1 MGATTRPVSA
11 EGRGMTRSTDQQTAA
26 RRKGHSHVY
35 ILVYK
40 PAGVLGD
47 FPDPEGR
54 PTVRDLVPVPGRLFA
69 AGRLDAR
76 TEGLML
82 LTDDGKVA
90 HRLTHPRYGFER
102 EYLALVE
109 GKPTLDTL
117 LRVEKGIPMQGWI
130 AKAQRVMIIGPADG
144 GRTWLRVIM
153 TEGKKRE
160 VRKLLAAVGH
170 PVLRLIRVRFG
181 PLHLGDLEPGQWR
194 FLTEEEVRT
203 LLQQTR
209 GRARRARRG
218 RTSR

>member
-1 MGATTRPVSA
+1 MSP
-11 EGRGMTRSTDQQTAA
+11 
-26 RRKGHSHVY
+26 KHSHTY
-35 ILVYK
+35 IIVHK

-54 PTVRDLVPVPGRLFA
+54 PTVRDLVPVAVRLFP

-82 LTDDGKVA
+82 LTDDGKMA

-109 GKPTLDTL
+109 GHPTAEALT
-117 LRVEKGIPMQGWI
+117 RVEQGVPMNEWVAR
-130 AKAQRVMIIGPADG
+130 AKRASVVGEGEGDT
-144 GRTWLRVIM
+144 TWLRIIM

-160 VRKLLAAVGH
+160 IRRLLAAVGH
-170 PVLRLIRVRFG
+170 PVRRLIRVRFG

-194 FLTEEEVRT
+194 YLTESEVEA
-203 LLQQTR
+203 LLHQTR
-209 GRARRARRG
+209 ARARRRRKRKG
-218 RTSR
+218 

>member
-1 MGATTRPVSA
+1 MS
-11 EGRGMTRSTDQQTAA
+11 M
-26 RRKGHSHVY
+26 KHSHTY
-35 ILVYK
+35 IIVHK

-54 PTVRDLVPVPGRLFA
+54 PTVRDLVPVAVRLFP

-109 GKPTLDTL
+109 GHPTAETL
-117 LRVEKGIPMQGWI
+117 TRVEQGVPMNEWVAR
-130 AKAQRVMIIGPADG
+130 AKRVGVVGEGEGDT
-144 GRTWLRVIM
+144 TWLRIIM

-160 VRKLLAAVGH
+160 IRRLLAAVGH
-170 PVLRLIRVRFG
+170 PVRRLIRVRFG

-194 FLTEEEVRT
+194 YLTESEVEA
-203 LLQQTR
+203 LLHQTR
-209 GRARRARRG
+209 ARARRRRKRKG
-218 RTSR
+218 

>member
-1 MGATTRPVSA
+1 MKD
-11 EGRGMTRSTDQQTAA
+11 RSPAGTHDQ
-26 RRKGHSHVY
+26 RYRY

-54 PTVRDLVPVPGRLFA
+54 TTVRDLVPVEGDLFP

-117 LRVEKGIPMQGWI
+117 LRLEKGVP
-130 AKAQRVMIIGPADG
+130 IGDWVARAHHASVIG
-144 GRTWLRVIM
+144 EGEEKNTTWLRIIM
-153 TEGKKRE
+153 KEGKKRE
-160 VRKLLAAVGH
+160 IRRMLAAVGH
-170 PVLRLIRVRFG
+170 PVRRLIRVRFG
-181 PLHLGDLEPGQWR
+181 PLILGDLQPGQWR
-194 FLTEEEVRT
+194 FLTDEEITRLRRATRT
-203 LLQQTR
+203 
-209 GRARRARRG
+209 RARQVHARRRRRRGGLG
-218 RTSR
+218 R